1 MLWVLLLLSFGALL
15 LLPIRV
21 TVDMH
26 HGARRLLRLHV
37 KAAGL
42 TRQWVLE
49 AVRQAGGGTRLI
61 RHKDGTAHPLP
72 TDDSRARAVDSLM
85 RTFRHSKAVR
95 RFLRRHI
102 HPERLDAQVLLHTG
116 SAAATALLTGAV
128 RTAAALLQGRW
139 REVARM
145 RILPD
150 FLHERTTVQA
160 RCIFSLRLGTLLI
173 TSVLLLAEHAA
184 QAINREAHSLWNTP
198 SES

>member
-1 MLWVLLLLSFGALL
+1 MLWWLALCGFAVLF
-15 LLPIRV
+15 LLPLRITADV
-21 TVDMH
+21 H
-26 HGARRLLRLHV
+26 HGTRRLMRLQV
-37 KAAGL
+37 SAAVL
-42 TRQWVLE
+42 THQWVLE
-49 AVRQAGGGTRLI
+49 AVRQPGGGTQLV
-61 RHKDGTAHPLP
+61 RHKDGSSHPIS
-72 TDDSRARAVDSLM
+72 TDDSRARTAGSLM
-85 RTFRHSKAVR
+85 KTLRHSKAVR

-116 SAAATALLTGAV
+116 NAAGTALLTGAV

-139 REVARM
+139 RQVARM

-150 FLHERTTVQA
+150 FLHERTTIQA
-160 RCIFSLRLGTLLI
+160 RCIFSLRLGTLII